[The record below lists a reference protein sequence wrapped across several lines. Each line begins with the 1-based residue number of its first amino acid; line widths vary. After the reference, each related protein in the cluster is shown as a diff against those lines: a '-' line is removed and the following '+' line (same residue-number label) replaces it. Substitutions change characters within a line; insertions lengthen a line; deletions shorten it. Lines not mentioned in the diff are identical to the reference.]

1 MPQTSIIG
9 RLLNHKE
16 NITILKSTQT
26 GIMQHDLYSWQVL
39 GEEFVKDELTNS
51 SEFIDRTI
59 TNWLKEVS
67 PEQWKVGD
75 VITYTLLGSTRVTHR
90 IVEIDEVKRQVI
102 TKGDAND
109 SVDGTP
115 VPFDNIVGRVAYH
128 APLLGYISIY
138 GKTPTGIAI
147 LCGMVLLLVI
157 FNFLPD
163 RKMHLYDQNVT
174 GL

>member
-1 MPQTSIIG
+1 MLRRIG
-9 RLLNHKE
+9 NILSTTVLILLLVTATMLLLPPLFGVQSFAVLSGSMAPE
-16 NITILKSTQT
+16 I
-26 GIMQHDLYSWQVL
+26 QV
-39 GEEFVKDELTNS
+39 GELVYV
-51 SEFIDRTI
+51 
-59 TNWLKEVS
+59 KEVS

-115 VPFDNIVGRVAYH
+115 VPFDNIVGCVAYH
-128 APLLGYISIY
+128 VPLLGYISIY
-138 GKTPTGIAI
+138 GKTPTGIVI
-147 LCGMVLLLVI
+147 LCGMVMLSVI